1 MFQKSIWLSAVVCLM
16 FAIGVIA
23 HQPAEAQGGK
33 PFALEEFFNGPISAS
48 GSSTNL
54 VNGQARR
61 FTMNTRASASGN
73 QITIRDTLTFS
84 DNGERDS
91 AQWTITKTGDG
102 RYSGTRTHSVGAA
115 SIRTGRNGLVW
126 KYVLD
131 LPKKDGSGSRRLN
144 FEELMYMRGDGSVM
158 RRTAIKKFGVTL
170 GRIEIV
176 YRRAG

>member
-1 MFQKSIWLSAVVCLM
+1 MFQKTMWVSAILSLVMAVGI
-16 FAIGVIA
+16 FGA
-23 HQPAEAQGGK
+23 QPAAAQSGK
-33 PFALEEFFNGPISAS
+33 PFALEDFFNGPITAS

-73 QITIRDTLTFS
+73 RITIRDTLTFA

-91 AQWTITKTGDG
+91 AQWTITKNGEG
-102 RYSGTRTHSVGAA
+102 SYSGVRTHSVGPAK
-115 SIRTGRNGLVW
+115 IRTNRKGLVW
-126 KYVLD
+126 NYVLD
-131 LPKKDGSGSRRLN
+131 LPKKDGTGSRRLN
-144 FEELMYMRGDGSVM
+144 FEEIMYMRGDGSVM